1 MCILLKY
8 YTHYFDYYLG
18 RRRVNE
24 IEKDGEMKEKGE
36 TVEAGKTDLDEKEGR
51 DNTGKTLKGKKNHHI
66 SLNVSTVQIL

>member
-1 MCILLKY
+1 MRHDHLFKTGQGHCHL
-8 YTHYFDYYLG
+8 T
-18 RRRVNE
+18 E